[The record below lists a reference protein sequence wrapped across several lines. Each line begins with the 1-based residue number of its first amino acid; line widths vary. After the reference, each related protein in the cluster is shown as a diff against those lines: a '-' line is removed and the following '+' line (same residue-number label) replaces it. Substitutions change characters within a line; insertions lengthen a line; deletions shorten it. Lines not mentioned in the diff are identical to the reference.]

1 MNLLDSHDTERLL
14 WTLTP
19 GAETR
24 ADKEQN
30 APNVAAGDPIGPS
43 LETGAMAPP

>member
-1 MNLLDSHDTERLL
+1 MNLVDSHDTERLL

-19 GAETR
+19 GSETT

-30 APNVAAGDPIGPS
+30 AANLADGKQRQRLAS
-43 LETGAMAPP
+43 